1 MLKRSVY
8 SVLFS
13 LSVYEA
19 VTIQTLVLCTSK
31 GRGYYHIWYI
41 YMQAA
46 LQLVQVS
53 YYYYYLYINC
63 FIYIGFILQNNIIQ
77 TSLSYSADKDPTSLR
92 GILRK
97 SKLS

>member
-46 LQLVQVS
+46 LQLVQVYFYLLLLLLLIINHL
-53 YYYYYLYINC
+53 YYHSVFLTPVTRSWSLTSR
-63 FIYIGFILQNNIIQ
+63 LQE
-77 TSLSYSADKDPTSLR
+77 Y
-92 GILRK
+92 
-97 SKLS
+97 